1 MANKQVSL
9 PVTGMTC
16 ANCSLTIERNL
27 KRLDG
32 VQEAAVNLAT
42 EKASVV
48 YDPAAVNQGQ
58 FLALI
63 RDIGYDVATAKVE
76 LPITGM
82 TCANCA
88 QTIER
93 ALKRLD
99 GVVSANVNL
108 ATERASVEYL
118 PGLVSRR
125 RSSRRSATRAMTW
138 S

>member
-1 MANKQVSL
+1 MADKQVSL

-32 VQEAAVNLAT
+32 VQEATVNLAT

-63 RDIGYDVATAKVE
+63 RDIVYDVATAKAE

-88 QTIER
+88 MTIER
-93 ALKRLD
+93 VLKRLD
-99 GVVSANVNL
+99 GVDGHGA
-108 ATERASVEYL
+108 
-118 PGLVSRR
+118 
-125 RSSRRSATRAMTW
+125 
-138 S
+138 